1 MNTLITFD
9 AVVAGYA
16 APVVGPVSFAV
27 ARGEVVGIGGAN
39 GAGKSTLLKA
49 LTGGARIFSGE
60 VLKMPGLA
68 ISHQHQGFDLGDE
81 CPLTGQELLALTG
94 ACPDG
99 LPEWLADRLD
109 QRIDRLSG
117 GQLQFLRLWACL
129 TAPADL
135 VVLDEPTN
143 NLDRA
148 GVAHLEQALARRD
161 PARALIIV
169 SHDARFEKAV
179 CDRVISVS
187 SEE

>member
-1 MNTLITFD
+1 MDTLITFD
-9 AVVAGYA
+9 AVVAGYDR
-16 APVVGPVSFAV
+16 PVVGPVSFSV
-27 ARGEVVGIGGAN
+27 GRGEIVGIGGPN

-49 LTGGARIFSGE
+49 LTGGARVMAGD
-60 VLKMPGLA
+60 VRKLPGLA

-81 CPLTGQELLALTG
+81 SPLTGTELLALTG
-94 ACPDG
+94 ASATG
-99 LPEWLADRLD
+99 LPDWLAGRLD

-143 NLDRA
+143 NLDRS
-148 GVAHLEQALARRD
+148 GVAHLEEALHRRD